1 MTRPLEGVTV
11 IEASTM
17 AFVPSAARVLGEWG
31 ADVIKI
37 EQPVVGDPMRGS
49 IISGVRPNEWRDDFT
64 LMWETPNQNKRS
76 IALDLARPEGREL
89 LDDLLDRAD
98 VFLTNL
104 LPRTRSKLRIDVDD
118 IAASHPR
125 VIYALGS
132 GYGRHGP
139 LADRGGYDGCSYW
152 LRTGIAYEVTDP
164 QASHAVGL
172 PGPAFG
178 DMTAG
183 LTLAGGIAAALLRR
197 ERTGEG
203 GTVDVSLLAVGM
215 WSVQAS
221 IVAADLLG
229 ADDLPRLPREEWR
242 NPLTLNYRTSDGRH
256 IGLTMTQADRFW
268 PKLCEVLGHPE
279 LATDRRFVDMEAR
292 AKHSRECTAAL
303 DEIFATR
310 TYEDWCQRLATQ
322 SGPWDGAQAPGEVAQ
337 DEQALANGLMQEV
350 DYGGGRVAR
359 IVPSPV
365 HFDDQAAAL
374 SPAPE
379 FGSSTEE
386 VMLELGK
393 SWEQISQL
401 KEIGAIG

>member
-1 MTRPLEGVTV
+1 MNLPLEGITV

-76 IALDLARPEGREL
+76 IELDLAKAEGRQL
-89 LDDLLDRAD
+89 LDELLDRAD

-118 IAASHPR
+118 IAARHPS

-132 GYGRHGP
+132 GYGRSGP
-139 LADRGGYDGCSYW
+139 LADRGGYDGCCYW
-152 LRTGIAYEVTDP
+152 IRSGIAYEVTDP
-164 QASHAVGL
+164 QAPHAVGL

-178 DMTAG
+178 DFTSG
-183 LTLAGGIAAALLRR
+183 LALAGGIAAALLKR
-197 ERTGEG
+197 ERTGAA
-203 GTVDVSLLAVGM
+203 GTVDVSLLGVGM
-215 WSVQAS
+215 WTVQAS
-221 IVAADLLG
+221 IAAADLLG
-229 ADDLPRLPREEWR
+229 ADDLPRLPRDEWR

-279 LATDRRFVDMEAR
+279 LATDPRFYDMETR

-303 DEIFATR
+303 DDIFATR
-310 TYEDWCQRLATQ
+310 TYDEWCQLLAAQ
-322 SGPWDGAQAPGEVAQ
+322 SGPWDGVQTPGEVGMDDQ
-337 DEQALANGLMQEV
+337 VLANGLLQEV

-365 HFDDQAAAL
+365 HFDDQAPEL
-374 SPAPE
+374 RPAPE
-379 FGSSTEE
+379 LGSSTE
-386 VMLELGK
+386 VVLLELGR
-393 SWEQISQL
+393 SWEEISEL
-401 KEIGAIG
+401 KDIGAIG

>member
-1 MTRPLEGVTV
+1 MTLPLEGITV

-49 IISGVRPNEWRDDFT
+49 IISGVRPDEWRDDFT

-76 IALDLARPEGREL
+76 IALDLAKPEGRRLLDEL
-89 LDDLLDRAD
+89 LSRAD

-104 LPRTRSKLRIDVDD
+104 LPRTRSKLGIDVGD
-118 IAASHPR
+118 IAASHPN

-152 LRTGIAYEVTDP
+152 IRSGIAYEVTDP
-164 QASHAVGL
+164 EADHAVGL

-178 DMTAG
+178 DMTSG
-183 LTLAGGIAAALLRR
+183 LALAGGIAAALLKR
-197 ERTGEG
+197 ERTGEA
-203 GTVDVSLLAVGM
+203 GTVDMSLLGAGM
-215 WSVQAS
+215 WAVQAS
-221 IVAADLLG
+221 IVAADLLS
-229 ADDLPRLPREEWR
+229 ADDLPRLPREQWR
-242 NPLTLNYRTSDGRH
+242 NPLTLNYRTADGRH
-256 IGLTMTQADRFW
+256 IGLMMTQADRFW
-268 PKLCEVLGHPE
+268 PKLCDVLGQSE
-279 LATDRRFVDMEAR
+279 LATDPRFASMEAR
-292 AKHSRECTAAL
+292 AEHSRECTAVL
-303 DEIFATR
+303 DGIFATR
-310 TYEDWCQRLATQ
+310 TYDEWCTLLATQ
-322 SGPWDGAQAPGEVAQ
+322 SGPWDGVQTPGEVAS
-337 DEQALANGLMQEV
+337 DEQVLANGLLQEV
-350 DYGGGRVAR
+350 DYGAGRVAK

-365 HFDDQAAAL
+365 HFDDQAPEL
-374 SPAPE
+374 RPAPE
-379 FGSSTEE
+379 FASSTEV

-393 SWEQISQL
+393 SWDEISKL